1 MTQPIDPVLAV
12 TPALL
17 SVTFGH
23 TATAAGEAYLSEGRV
38 GSLMLASSGD
48 ATVVQAAVVGS
59 HNRRY
64 ETVVTIRPGG
74 GVTSRCTCPVRV
86 NCKHGAA
93 AALAAQAKRRTA
105 APTWRRTL
113 EELTEEARRSRV
125 DLTPL
130 GLLVEDHYGAL
141 SLLPVQRGAR
151 GRWVKAGASWD
162 DVRDG
167 WRSSWDPRQR
177 NSLDSLG
184 RLRFSTGNFY
194 GYGNQPAPLASF
206 GPHLWAALRRVVESG
221 VEVVPGR
228 DTPPVRLLD
237 EPVEVVARVATGADG
252 LELYAGVRADG
263 KDWERRDVTLIG
275 SPAHGALLQSGDELL
290 LGAFAEPL
298 SQSQERLATRH
309 QRVEIPAADATQFLA
324 VFLPALR
331 RTARVE
337 VGDDVHVP
345 EVHPPVVTLEVRY
358 GPGHVTDLA
367 WGFRYRIGEDVIDV
381 GAAPDDSPV
390 RDRAAEAEL
399 IHDLPRQPWGVVV
412 AAPAPPRLVPHA
424 HLTGTE
430 SAVFVTAWL
439 PALEVSDRVEVTV
452 VGERPD
458 YRFSESAPTV
468 TLAVTDPRDGAG
480 DWFSLDVQVAIDGE
494 TVDFAELFA
503 ALARGDTHLVLDR
516 GTWFSLDRPELDQ
529 LRAVI
534 AEATLLAGDGTGLRL
549 RVEHAGLWEDLM
561 ALGVVAEQSSAW
573 RQAVTGLL
581 DVAGVPEVPVPEG
594 LTATLRG
601 YQLLGYR
608 WLTFL
613 WQARVGGILADDMGL
628 GKTVQLLASILRVR
642 AEEPDSPPVLVVA
655 PTSVGP
661 TWADQARMFAPG
673 LRLELVERTSA
684 KRAEPLS
691 EMRARADIIVTSY
704 TLLRL
709 DEEEYGAEP
718 WGAVVFDEAQ
728 FVKNRQAATYRAAR
742 RLRARVKFAVTGT
755 PMENNLMDLWS
766 MLSIATPGLFP
777 NPDAFTAT
785 YRQPIEADGAP
796 EVLARLRRRV
806 RPVLLRRTK
815 EEVAT
820 ELPPKQEQVLSIPLS
835 PAHRRLYDR
844 HLAAVRKQVLG
855 LVGDLDHNRIAV
867 LASLTR
873 LRQLSLSPAL
883 VEAGQPP
890 VSAKIDALV
899 EMLGDMMA
907 EGHRALVFSQFT
919 SFLALVK
926 SRLDA
931 EKISYV
937 YLDGRTRN
945 REQRIDSFKNG
956 TDPVFLI
963 SLKAGGF
970 GLNLTEAD
978 YVFVLDPWWNPAV
991 ENQAIDRA
999 HRIGQESTVMV
1010 YRLVSEDTIEEK
1022 VVALQ
1027 ERKRQLFD
1035 SVVGEAASLS
1045 APLSADD
1052 IRGLFED

>member
-141 SLLPVQRGAR
+141 SLLPVQRGTR

-390 RDRAAEAEL
+390 RDREAEAEL

-430 SAVFVTAWL
+430 SAVFVTTWL

-516 GTWFSLDRPELDQ
+516 GTWFSLDRPELD
-529 LRAVI
+529 
-534 AEATLLAGDGTGLRL
+534 
-549 RVEHAGLWEDLM
+549 
-561 ALGVVAEQSSAW
+561 
-573 RQAVTGLL
+573 
-581 DVAGVPEVPVPEG
+581 
-594 LTATLRG
+594 
-601 YQLLGYR
+601 
-608 WLTFL
+608 
-613 WQARVGGILADDMGL
+613 
-628 GKTVQLLASILRVR
+628 
-642 AEEPDSPPVLVVA
+642 
-655 PTSVGP
+655 
-661 TWADQARMFAPG
+661 
-673 LRLELVERTSA
+673 
-684 KRAEPLS
+684 
-691 EMRARADIIVTSY
+691 
-704 TLLRL
+704 
-709 DEEEYGAEP
+709 
-718 WGAVVFDEAQ
+718 
-728 FVKNRQAATYRAAR
+728 
-742 RLRARVKFAVTGT
+742 
-755 PMENNLMDLWS
+755 
-766 MLSIATPGLFP
+766 
-777 NPDAFTAT
+777 
-785 YRQPIEADGAP
+785 
-796 EVLARLRRRV
+796 
-806 RPVLLRRTK
+806 
-815 EEVAT
+815 
-820 ELPPKQEQVLSIPLS
+820 
-835 PAHRRLYDR
+835 
-844 HLAAVRKQVLG
+844 
-855 LVGDLDHNRIAV
+855 
-867 LASLTR
+867 
-873 LRQLSLSPAL
+873 
-883 VEAGQPP
+883 
-890 VSAKIDALV
+890 
-899 EMLGDMMA
+899 
-907 EGHRALVFSQFT
+907 
-919 SFLALVK
+919 
-926 SRLDA
+926 
-931 EKISYV
+931 
-937 YLDGRTRN
+937 
-945 REQRIDSFKNG
+945 
-956 TDPVFLI
+956 
-963 SLKAGGF
+963 
-970 GLNLTEAD
+970 
-978 YVFVLDPWWNPAV
+978 
-991 ENQAIDRA
+991 
-999 HRIGQESTVMV
+999 
-1010 YRLVSEDTIEEK
+1010 
-1022 VVALQ
+1022 
-1027 ERKRQLFD
+1027 
-1035 SVVGEAASLS
+1035 
-1045 APLSADD
+1045 
-1052 IRGLFED
+1052 